1 MDPLVLTVIILAL
14 GFDFLNGIHDSSNV
28 VATMIFSRALP
39 PKAALWMAAIAE
51 FLGPFIFGVAV
62 AETIG
67 GIVEIGRGCWRGCAF
82 CSPTMRTM
90 RHRPLENIL
99 EDVQVNLQNGQR
111 DILLHCEDFLGYG
124 SKGMKPNEEKVL
136 ELIKSITE

>member
-28 VATMIFSRALP
+28 VATMIYSRALP

-67 GIVEIGRGCWRGCAF
+67 GIVEPDTITLQGINRCFVQRNHLEPSYLATGVSEQFFSRACGGLIGAVIIGAGWQA
-82 CSPTMRTM
+82 
-90 RHRPLENIL
+90 I
-99 EDVQVNLQNGQR
+99 NLRN
-111 DILLHCEDFLGYG
+111 
-124 SKGMKPNEEKVL
+124 
-136 ELIKSITE
+136 